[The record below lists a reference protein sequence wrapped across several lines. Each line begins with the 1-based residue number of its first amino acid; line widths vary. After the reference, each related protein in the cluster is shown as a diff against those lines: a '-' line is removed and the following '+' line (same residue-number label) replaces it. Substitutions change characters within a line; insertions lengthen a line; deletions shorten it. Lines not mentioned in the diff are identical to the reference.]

1 MDIILVRHALPVRI
15 ELETGVADPELS
27 AEGREQA
34 SKLAAYLSSESI
46 DAIYASPLRRARE
59 TAEPLA
65 TQLDR
70 KSTRLNSSH
79 TDISRMPSSA

>member
-34 SKLAAYLSSESI
+34 NKLAAYLSSESI
-46 DAIYASPLRRARE
+46 EIGRA
-59 TAEPLA
+59 
-65 TQLDR
+65 
-70 KSTRLNSSH
+70 H
-79 TDISRMPSSA
+79 V